1 MYVWGDAWQNLRSL
15 ITLTDIMAKSSSDIN
30 TVTVTLATSVAVLLM
45 SNGLLFIMGCV
56 CGHYL
61 CQKCRKL
68 ANRDTRRS
76 QLQPVPVYENLQLK
90 IMTVDEQEV
99 ELERMWLMATSSKL
113 EETFRQATK
122 SLLCSFMYM
131 DGGKLSCRIYTY
143 LEQLHY
149 YYYNSL
155 LMITQY
161 P

>member
-1 MYVWGDAWQNLRSL
+1 
-15 ITLTDIMAKSSSDIN
+15 MAKSSSDIN

-99 ELERMWLMATSSKL
+99 ELEKNVAYGHFQQARGNIQTS
-113 EETFRQATK
+113 
-122 SLLCSFMYM
+122 
-131 DGGKLSCRIYTY
+131 
-143 LEQLHY
+143 
-149 YYYNSL
+149 N
-155 LMITQY
+155 
-161 P
+161 